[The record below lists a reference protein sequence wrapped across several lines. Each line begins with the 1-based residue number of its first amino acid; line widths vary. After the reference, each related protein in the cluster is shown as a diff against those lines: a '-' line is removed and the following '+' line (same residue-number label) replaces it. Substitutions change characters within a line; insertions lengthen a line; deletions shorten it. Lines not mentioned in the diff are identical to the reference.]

1 MTAPNDRRWWTR
13 RAFRVRDGH
22 GLVAALAV
30 AFAGVSIRPTV
41 ADAQPLRPRLQVFV
55 VAHAD
60 DWQLFMGDV
69 VVEAL
74 RRGDPVL
81 AVLTNAGDAARG
93 NEFWRTREVA
103 ALASVRAAEAL
114 AGVPATTPLCNSM
127 YVPGHGWPATRASA
141 VTGTGAHRVRGCRT
155 PRMTTVFLR
164 LPDGKPGGTGYA
176 VHGFASMKKLADS
189 TIGRLDALDS
199 SASYRG
205 IDDLGATV
213 TGIIREHQRLGLTM
227 HIHTADPDMLANPI
241 DHSDHRVTGQLAIEA
256 ARALRVPVTLYSG
269 YSNVRRADNLTPE
282 AAAWKSYCFVAYDR
296 AMMTTHGSWSAYAE
310 NAWAHAQYLSRTYAR
325 AFHDPGFFRHAMP

>member
-1 MTAPNDRRWWTR
+1 MTAPDGRRWWTR
-13 RAFRVRDGH
+13 RALRSRASCG
-22 GLVAALAV
+22 LAV
-30 AFAGVSIRPTV
+30 AFAVVFAGVPMRPAI

-60 DWQLFMGDV
+60 DWQLFMGEV

-81 AVLTNAGDAARG
+81 AVLTNAGDAGRG

-127 YVPGHGWPATRASA
+127 YVPGHGWPVTRASLVA
-141 VTGTGAHRVRGCRT
+141 GAGTHRVRGCRT

-176 VHGFASMKKLADS
+176 VHGFTSMKKLADS

-205 IDDLGATV
+205 IDDLSAAV

-227 HIHTADPDMLANPI
+227 HVHTADPDLLANPI

-325 AFHDPGFFRHAMP
+325 AYHDPGLLRHTVP

>member
-1 MTAPNDRRWWTR
+1 MNAPIGQLWWTR
-13 RAFRVRDGH
+13 RALRSRVSC
-22 GLVAALAV
+22 GLVVALAV
-30 AFAGVSIRPTV
+30 VFAGVSMRPVV

-127 YVPGHGWPATRASA
+127 HVPGHEWPAARASLVA
-141 VTGTGAHRVRGCRT
+141 AATHRVRGCRT

-164 LPDGKPGGTGYA
+164 LPDGKPSGAGYA
-176 VHGFASMKKLADS
+176 EHRFASMKRLADS

-199 SASYRG
+199 STSYRG

-213 TGIIREHQRLGLTM
+213 TAIIREHQRLGLTM
-227 HIHTADPDMLANPI
+227 HIHTSDPDVLANPI

-269 YSNVRRADNLTPE
+269 YSNVRRADNLPPE

-325 AFHDPGFFRHAMP
+325 AYHDPGLLRHTVP

>member
-1 MTAPNDRRWWTR
+1 MNAPIGQLWWTR
-13 RAFRVRDGH
+13 RALRSRVSR
-22 GLVAALAV
+22 GLVVALAV
-30 AFAGVSIRPTV
+30 VFAGVSMRPVV

-127 YVPGHGWPATRASA
+127 HVPGHEWPAARASLVA
-141 VTGTGAHRVRGCRT
+141 AATHRVRGCRT

-164 LPDGKPGGTGYA
+164 LPDGKPSGAGYA
-176 VHGFASMKKLADS
+176 EHRFASMKRLADS

-199 SASYRG
+199 STSYRG

-213 TGIIREHQRLGLTM
+213 TAIIREHQRLGLTM
-227 HIHTADPDMLANPI
+227 HIHTSDPDVLANPI

-269 YSNVRRADNLTPE
+269 YSNVRRADNLPPE

-325 AFHDPGFFRHAMP
+325 AYHDPGLLRHTVP

>member
-1 MTAPNDRRWWTR
+1 
-13 RAFRVRDGH
+13 
-22 GLVAALAV
+22 
-30 AFAGVSIRPTV
+30 
-41 ADAQPLRPRLQVFV
+41 VFV

-60 DWQLFMGDV
+60 DWQLFMGEV

-81 AVLTNAGDAARG
+81 AVLTNAGDAGRG

-103 ALASVRAAEAL
+103 ALASMRAAEAL
-114 AGVPATTPLCNSM
+114 AGAPVTTPLCNSM
-127 YVPGHGWPATRASA
+127 YVPGQGWASNRASA
-141 VTGTGAHRVRGCRT
+141 AASAVPNALNGAGAHRVRGCRT
-155 PRMTTVFLR
+155 PHMTTVFLR

-176 VHGFASMKKLADS
+176 EHGFVSMKKLADS

-199 SASYRG
+199 STSYRS

-227 HIHTADPDMLANPI
+227 QVHTADPDLLENPI
-241 DHSDHRVTGQLAIEA
+241 DHSDHRITGQLAIEA
-256 ARALRVPVTLYSG
+256 ARALRVPVMLYGG
-269 YSNVRRADNLTPE
+269 YSNLRRADNLAPE

-325 AFHDPGFFRHAMP
+325 AFHDPGFLRHGVP

>member
-1 MTAPNDRRWWTR
+1 MNAPIGQLWWTR
-13 RAFRVRDGH
+13 RALRSRVSC
-22 GLVAALAV
+22 GLVVALAV
-30 AFAGVSIRPTV
+30 VFAGVSMRPVV

-127 YVPGHGWPATRASA
+127 HVPGHEWPAARASLVA
-141 VTGTGAHRVRGCRT
+141 AATHRVRGCRT

-227 HIHTADPDMLANPI
+227 HIHTSDPDVLANPI